1 MMTNLMLSF
10 GLILAAMCPSEGA
23 PVVGSAQVRSPVE
36 RQTKKKVLTLILLRH
51 AEKVD
56 DSRDP
61 ELSKTGRERAKQLG
75 ILMRDTAIQQIH
87 SSDFKRTRDTVAP
100 LAEKRNIEVVK
111 YDPRKL
117 QAFAENLKTKSGVH
131 LIVGHSNTTPELVE
145 LLGGVPGDAIDEAS
159 EFDRLYILTVPEKG
173 DVITLVL
180 RYGEPCLR

>member
-1 MMTNLMLSF
+1 MINVMLSL
-10 GLILAAMCPSEGA
+10 GLILAAMCPSEGSSVERA
-23 PVVGSAQVRSPVE
+23 AQVRSPVE
-36 RQTKKKVLTLILLRH
+36 RQTTKGVLTLVLLRH

-56 DSRDP
+56 ESRDP
-61 ELSKTGRERAKQLG
+61 ELSKTGRERARKLE

-100 LAEKRNIEVVK
+100 LAEKRNIEVVE

-117 QAFAENLKTKSGVH
+117 QAFAEHLKTKSGVH

-145 LLGGVPGDAIDEAS
+145 LLGGVPGDAIDEAH

-173 DVITLVL
+173 DVSTLVL
-180 RYGEPCLR
+180 RYGDPCP

>member
-1 MMTNLMLSF
+1 MTNIMLSL

-23 PVVGSAQVRSPVE
+23 LVAESTRVPTPVKRPT
-36 RQTKKKVLTLILLRH
+36 TKQVLTLILLRH

-61 ELSKTGRERAKQLG
+61 ELSKIGLERAKQLE

-100 LAEKRNIEVVK
+100 LAEKRNIEVAK

-145 LLGGVPGDAIDEAS
+145 LLGGAPGEAIDEAS

-173 DVITLVL
+173 DISTLVL
-180 RYGEPCLR
+180 RYGDPCP